1 MSQETAEWLNTLVL
15 VGFTDKRGNAWHHD
29 AALQNGRPNHYPLA
43 IPVGDVVE
51 RLFNFEVQ
59 SKPLYVYNGNLEG
72 SGVPLF
78 AEGFA
83 QVPDRQAMVAGA
95 GAPFPG
101 DVFGIFKDGYQGHAY
116 REWLLENAERIMG
129 DTLAIGSAGLL
140 RKGAQAWVQYE
151 LEESRNVLGVDFRP
165 YLLAYTSY
173 DGSLATGY
181 KLGAKVAVCDNTF
194 EIARSDK
201 DGNSFKL
208 KHTRNSGGKVLEAR
222 EALGVL
228 FAQGDAMEQ
237 EITRLIETEVT
248 RTQFNA
254 LVDRM
259 VPLPSKDGTGKVP
272 EGRSLTIAINKR
284 DALQGLYANDNR
296 VAPWAG
302 TAWGALQA
310 FNTFGHHVATVKG
323 TSRSQRIRSNAIDGT
338 QAKADALV
346 LEALEE
352 VLVTV

>member
-29 AALQNGRPNHYPLA
+29 AALQNGEPNHYAGA
-43 IPVGDVVE
+43 IPVGDVLR
-51 RLFNFEVQ
+51 RLFNFEVF
-59 SKPLYVYNGNLEG
+59 SEKLYTREAGPLGLSYVE
-72 SGVPLF
+72 
-78 AEGFA
+78 
-83 QVPDRQAMVAGA
+83 VPDRQAMQAGP

-101 DVFGIFKDGYQGHAY
+101 EVFGIFKDGYQGHAY
-116 REWLLENAERIMG
+116 SEWLLQNAERIMG
-129 DTLAIGSAGLL
+129 DGLDIGSAGLL

-151 LEESRNVLGVDFRP
+151 LDESRNVLGVSFRP

-208 KHTRNSGGKVLEAR
+208 KHTRFSEGRVLEAR

-228 FAQGDAMEQ
+228 FAQGDAMEA

-248 RTQFNA
+248 RAQFQA

-272 EGRSLTIAINKR
+272 QGRSLTIAINKR
-284 DALQGLYANDNR
+284 DALQSLYANDAR

-323 TSRSQRIRSNAIDGT
+323 ASRSQRIRSNAIDGT
-338 QAKADALV
+338 QAKADAEV
-346 LEALEE
+346 LAALEG
-352 VLVTV
+352 VLAGV

>member
-1 MSQETAEWLNTLVL
+1 MSQETGEWLNTLVL

-29 AALQNGRPNHYPLA
+29 LALQNGRPNHYPLA
-43 IPVGDVVE
+43 IPVGDVLE
-51 RLFNFEVQ
+51 RLFNFEVF
-59 SKPLYVYNGNLEG
+59 SEKLYVNRAKDVARFADDEG
-72 SGVPLF
+72 YFV
-78 AEGFA
+78 E
-83 QVPDRQAMVAGA
+83 VPDRQAMVAGP
-95 GAPFPG
+95 GAPFP
-101 DVFGIFKDGYQGHAY
+101 DEVFGIFKDGYQGHAY
-116 REWLLENAERIMG
+116 SEWLLDNAERIMG
-129 DTLAIGSAGLL
+129 DGLDIGSAGLL

-151 LEESRNVLGVDFRP
+151 LDESRNVLGVSFRP

-194 EIARSDK
+194 EIARSAK

-208 KHTRNSGGKVLEAR
+208 KHTRNSGSKVLEAR

-228 FAQGDAMEQ
+228 FEAGDSMEA

-248 RTQFNA
+248 RAQFNA

-272 EGRSLTIAINKR
+272 EGRSLTISVNKR

-323 TSRSQRIRSNAIDGT
+323 ASRSQRIRSNAIDGS
-338 QAKADALV
+338 QAKADAEV
-346 LEALEE
+346 LAALEG